1 MVAAAIKEN
10 NGGTIIGKT
19 TFGKGIVQETTM
31 FEDGSAMSITTRQ
44 YFSPKGNVIH
54 GKGVEPDLVVE
65 PGKAGEDPQLEAAKA
80 LF

>member
-1 MVAAAIKEN
+1 MYTLN
-10 NGGTIIGKT
+10 
-19 TFGKGIVQETTM
+19 F
-31 FEDGSAMSITTRQ
+31 FERLVCIESTRQ

>member
-1 MVAAAIKEN
+1 
-10 NGGTIIGKT
+10 
-19 TFGKGIVQETTM
+19 M